1 MATAV
6 LILRRR
12 RRRAGVGIILLV
24 VLLVSA
30 GLATAA
36 TRLSTK
42 RLGTDG
48 GTITFAAVVTKAT
61 TCAWSVSP
69 KIAGFKT
76 VVTCSDGRVRRRAK
90 FKPNTSENPKSWVV
104 TLTIHGKSAK
114 AVDRWEVT
122 EAPGVPA
129 TTTMQPTVISC
140 TNPTFTT
147 SDAEGSQSW
156 DNDYYWTN
164 NDAWNGNHGP
174 QTLYACS
181 PSSWYA
187 VSNQPDNGGAVET
200 YPDTEYD
207 VGGRGST
214 PQAISTFSSVTS
226 SFAEQ
231 ASTVGQWDAGYD
243 IWTNNWGGEVMIWNQ
258 ASSSL
263 NGIYP
268 KSDCV
273 PVTIAGVGY
282 CEWNYGGYG
291 SEVILERDTQVA
303 SGSVDI
309 LATLKWLETQGLIKA
324 TDTLTQIEY
333 GIEVSSTAGGPQTF
347 AVTNFTVNAT

>member
-1 MATAV
+1 V
-6 LILRRR
+6 LIPRRR
-12 RRRAGVGIILLV
+12 TLRTGVGVILLAT
-24 VLLVSA
+24 LLVSV

-36 TRLSTK
+36 TKVSIK
-42 RLGTDG
+42 RLGTRG
-48 GTITFAAVVTKAT
+48 GTVTFSAVVTKAK
-61 TCAWSVSP
+61 TCAWSVKP
-69 KIAGFKT
+69 KVAGFNM
-76 VVTCSDGRVRRRAK
+76 VVACSDATVRRRAR
-90 FKPNTSENPKSWVV
+90 FTPNTSNDKKSWVV
-104 TLTIHGKSAK
+104 TLTVNGQSTKT
-114 AVDRWEVT
+114 VDRWEVT
-122 EAPGVPA
+122 EAPKVPTSA
-129 TTTMQPTVISC
+129 STQPTVSSC
-140 TNPTFTT
+140 THPTFAT
-147 SDAEGSQSW
+147 SNAEGSQSW
-156 DNDYYWTN
+156 DDDYYWTN

-174 QTLYACS
+174 QTLHACS
-181 PSSWYA
+181 SSSWYA
-187 VSNQPDNGGAVET
+187 VSNQPDDGGAVET

-214 PQAISTFSSVTS
+214 PRAISTFSSVTS

-231 ASTVGQWDAGYD
+231 APAVGQWDAGYD

-268 KSDCV
+268 PGDCV

-282 CEWNYGGYG
+282 CEWNHGGYG
-291 SEVILERDTQVA
+291 TEVILERDTQVA

-347 AVTNFTVNAT
+347 VVSNFTVNAT